1 MSQGGATHTHGAPAS
16 SRLPDVAT
24 KQDVGA
30 HGTLLRQEVTTF
42 GTELLVLE
50 QRVFLTA
57 VFLAISAL
65 VAVFSIIG

>member
-1 MSQGGATHTHGAPAS
+1 
-16 SRLPDVAT
+16 
-24 KQDVGA
+24 
-30 HGTLLRQEVTTF
+30 LRQEVTTF